1 MTSEKKRAH
10 NITLSIRARAQGV
23 TGWVVRERGEK
34 GLRGT
39 VFSLGDRVCGAAE
52 VQ

>member
-1 MTSEKKRAH
+1 MTSEKKEC
-10 NITLSIRARAQGV
+10 TTSLSIRARAQCV

-52 VQ
+52 AQ